1 MIATDVLLPACL
13 ALFGIA
19 SGLLWKV
26 PNVGRLDA
34 LLVRRVNQVHPAGWA
49 DRSLGVL
56 RIAGTT
62 LFFIAVLVL
71 AAVARPSWALGLT
84 VAALA
89 AEAITKLLKITFRR
103 PRPFAA
109 DGGVMLRLPRVPI
122 DPSFPSADGMRAA
135 FLSGLTAAG
144 GLPWWA
150 ILAAMAAAV
159 CVGFGRVRS
168 GAHYPL
174 DVWAGLLIGFGAV
187 LAWGG
192 TL

>member
-1 MIATDVLLPACL
+1 MIAADVLLPACL
-13 ALFGIA
+13 ALFGIV

-34 LLVRRVNQVHPAGWA
+34 LLAQRVNQAHLPGWA
-49 DRSLGVL
+49 DRFLGVL

-62 LFFIAVLVL
+62 LFFAAVLVL
-71 AAVARPSWALGLT
+71 AAIARPSWALGL
-84 VAALA
+84 AAAAIA
-89 AEAITKLLKITFRR
+89 AEAIAKLLKVTIRR
-103 PRPFAA
+103 PRPSAA
-109 DGGVMLRLPRVPI
+109 DSGIMLRLTRVPI
-122 DPSFPSADGMRAA
+122 DSSFPSADAMRAA

-144 GLPWWA
+144 GMPGWA
-150 ILAAMAAAV
+150 VLAAMAAAV
-159 CVGFGRVRS
+159 GVGFGRVRS

-187 LAWGG
+187 LAWAG